1 MTSFRFAVLAAGISA
16 ALATPAFA
24 AWDRVGAVDIDYQL
38 ERSSQYGNFGGP
50 VERVQLR
57 AVGSDVACRTI
68 NAQFGNGRT
77 RDIWRGTLREGRPVN
92 IDMPGD
98 ARNLRQLEFVCRAT
112 GRRARVEIYADTAR
126 WGGGNNDGNNGG

>member
-77 RDIWRGTLREGRPVN
+77 RDIWRGTLRAVSYTHLDVYKRQRPSRFMRAADDAKKEGRNCFRPS
-92 IDMPGD
+92 I
-98 ARNLRQLEFVCRAT
+98 F
-112 GRRARVEIYADTAR
+112 
-126 WGGGNNDGNNGG
+126 NNAG